1 MYLYIRRKI
10 IMATS
15 KDTKKEAVVVEEVK
29 VEKAPAKKTEAA
41 KKETAKK
48 APAKKAEVAKK
59 ETAKKAPAKKAE
71 VAKKETTKK
80 APAKKAEVAKKE
92 TAKKAP
98 AKKAEVAKK
107 ETTKKATMKV
117 NMHVQFSDKDYEAE
131 TIYEMAVNDYV
142 AAGNKKTS
150 IKNLVAYVKAED
162 NKVYYV
168 VNDDFRGEVW
178 L

>member
-41 KKETAKK
+41 KKETA
-48 APAKKAEVAKK
+48 
-59 ETAKKAPAKKAE
+59 
-71 VAKKETTKK
+71 KK

>member
-1 MYLYIRRKI
+1 
-10 IMATS
+10 MATS

-29 VEKAPAKKTEAA
+29 VEKAPAKKTEA
-41 KKETAKK
+41 
-48 APAKKAEVAKK
+48 
-59 ETAKKAPAKKAE
+59 
-71 VAKKETTKK
+71 
-80 APAKKAEVAKKE
+80 AKKE

>member
-1 MYLYIRRKI
+1 
-10 IMATS
+10 MATS

-41 KKETAKK
+41 KKETA
-48 APAKKAEVAKK
+48 
-59 ETAKKAPAKKAE
+59 
-71 VAKKETTKK
+71 KK